1 MIYFAT
7 FLSAIANNIV
17 AQNKQT
23 NVVVTPYPSI
33 KNLAALKNSAPNAV
47 DTIARVDKTVPRSL
61 DSIE

>member
-1 MIYFAT
+1 MYFDT

-17 AQNKQT
+17 APNKQT

-33 KNLAALKNSAPNAV
+33 KNLPAPKNAAPNAV